1 MNVQEMYQRS
11 NEADEIIPGLWL
23 GNRAAAGDVSFAK
36 QKNIRAIFNCTK
48 DIPFLNADIPR
59 KYRVPVDDS
68 LQKEDIDKLESWS
81 YEIVYKI
88 AQEYRRGQAE
98 GSTVLVHCAAGMQ
111 RSAASV
117 AMYLIATQN
126 MTTDQA
132 ITYIQSKRPIAFR
145 PGANFEKSIRA
156 FEAGFNRDVRPALAA
171 PK

>member
-23 GNRAAAGDVSFAK
+23 GNRAEAGNVDFAK
-36 QKNIRAIFNCTK
+36 QKNIRAVFNCTK
-48 DIPFLNADIPR
+48 DIPFFNADISR

-98 GSTVLVHCAAGMQ
+98 GSAVLVHCAAGMQ

-126 MTTDQA
+126 MTADQA

-145 PGANFEKSIRA
+145 PGVNFNRSIRA
-156 FEAGFNRDVRPALAA
+156 FEAAFNREVRPALAA
-171 PK
+171 SK

>member
-36 QKNIRAIFNCTK
+36 QKNIRAVFNCTK
-48 DIPFLNADIPR
+48 DIPFNADIPR

-98 GSTVLVHCAAGMQ
+98 GSAVLVHCAAGMQ

-126 MTTDQA
+126 MTADQA

-145 PGANFEKSIRA
+145 PGVNFNNSIRA
-156 FEAGFNRDVRPALAA
+156 FEVSYNREVRPALSA

>member
-1 MNVQEMYQRS
+1 MNVQEMYQKS

-23 GNRAAAGDVSFAK
+23 GNRAAASDANFAK
-36 QKNIRAIFNCTK
+36 QKNIRAVFNCTK
-48 DIPFLNADIPR
+48 DIPFNPDIPR

-68 LQKEDIDKLESWS
+68 LQKEDIDKLQSWS

-98 GSTVLVHCAAGMQ
+98 GSAVLVHCAAGMQ

-126 MTTDQA
+126 MTADQA

-145 PGANFEKSIRA
+145 PGVNFQNSIRG
-156 FEAGFNRDVRPALAA
+156 FEAEFNREVRPALVA
-171 PK
+171 K